1 MLDLEGVG
9 SISAILL
16 TQSTCFVDHFKTD
29 LSRKGEREGES
40 SAQLSCL
47 KSAHGQEVMK
57 DPVTLLS
64 GMTYERAAIE
74 EWIRDNNT
82 DPRPARPTR
91 PSSTPDG
98 V

>member
-1 MLDLEGVG
+1 ME
-9 SISAILL
+9 
-16 TQSTCFVDHFKTD
+16 
-29 LSRKGEREGES
+29 
-40 SAQLSCL
+40 
-47 KSAHGQEVMK
+47 